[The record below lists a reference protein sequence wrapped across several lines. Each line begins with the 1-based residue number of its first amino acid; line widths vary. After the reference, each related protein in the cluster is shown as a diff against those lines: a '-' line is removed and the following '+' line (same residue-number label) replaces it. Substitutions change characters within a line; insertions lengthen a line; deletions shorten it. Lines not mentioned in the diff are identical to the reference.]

1 MRNIY
6 VFYPTQVIGGAELLF
21 VRLLNFISQHY
32 PQIRVGYI
40 NFTESCINEFL
51 SEGVE
56 KIAVDK
62 SITLP
67 ENSTIIAPP
76 FCLYKFPKI
85 KTKNLFFLF
94 WVLHMEEMND
104 TMCYLSRTT
113 RKNVIDKVQTMITHN
128 ALICMDEVTRIATK
142 EFCSYE
148 VNEKIIM
155 PVVLED
161 YPCSFTKEIL
171 VDKECI
177 HIAWVGRLSR
187 DKIYALINLM
197 DNLEKLDL
205 AKKIKLHIIG
215 EGDSKH
221 LIREYPYEVIY
232 LGTLSPKDLPLYL
245 QKNCDICFAMGTS
258 MLEAEKCGVP
268 AAMVFYT
275 TENSS
280 SDCFLWTF
288 KLRNYVLGYEMNL
301 GLIPEKELMSLEQI
315 LNDFLANMSHR
326 SKEARAHFE
335 SFLIEK
341 HIDKFLQCVNETSY
355 SMEVLKKEKL
365 KIKLGRILRKV
376 KNIKKLKSAL
386 MGLRL

>member
-1 MRNIY
+1 MAY
-6 VFYPTQVIGGAELLF
+6 CS
-21 VRLLNFISQHY
+21 RLSL
-32 PQIRVGYI
+32 
-40 NFTESCINEFL
+40 ENE
-51 SEGVE
+51 V
-56 KIAVDK
+56 KRI
-62 SITLP
+62 
-67 ENSTIIAPP
+67 
-76 FCLYKFPKI
+76 
-85 KTKNLFFLF
+85 
-94 WVLHMEEMND
+94 
-104 TMCYLSRTT
+104 
-113 RKNVIDKVQTMITHN
+113 QTMIHHN
-128 ALICMDEVTRIATK
+128 ALICMDEATK
-142 EFCSYE
+142 ITTEEFSSSKVE
-148 VNEKIIM
+148 QKHIV

-161 YPCSFTKEIL
+161 YPCSFTKETL

-268 AAMVFYT
+268 AAMVFYM

-301 GLIPEKELMSLEQI
+301 GLELMSLEQI

-335 SFLIEK
+335 SF
-341 HIDKFLQCVNETSY
+341 
-355 SMEVLKKEKL
+355 
-365 KIKLGRILRKV
+365 
-376 KNIKKLKSAL
+376 
-386 MGLRL
+386 